1 MKLTETILHKAAL
14 YPVVA
19 FDVFD
24 TLIKRDVARPTDLF
38 ALLGADFAKARIQAE
53 AEARAAKSGEV
64 TLAEIYAR
72 PCLAGYDPAAEC
84 AAEIACAVP
93 NLPVLKAA
101 RALHAQ
107 GKRLYYI
114 SDMYLP
120 KVQLDAMLA
129 KCGYDFFDGGFVS
142 ADYGVQKRSGKLFRL
157 FLQKTQT
164 QAKEVLFIGDNWRAD
179 VAGSALAGIR
189 SWHLPTQEAPRESLP
204 AGAVAVYIYLLRHAD
219 RRTNQCYPSEVTMAK
234 SLHLARNTVAKYVR
248 LLEER
253 GLIVT
258 ERTQIQM
265 RNGIRKNGSLRYTI
279 VPMYE
284 VMEQR
289 YQRQVSEAERRRV
302 QRQLAAQTNE
312 PPCSPL
318 RAAV

>member
-1 MKLTETILHKAAL
+1 MRKTKP
-14 YPVVA
+14 PVGWEHVKNC
-19 FDVFD
+19 F
-24 TLIKRDVARPTDLF
+24 P
-38 ALLGADFAKARIQAE
+38 
-53 AEARAAKSGEV
+53 
-64 TLAEIYAR
+64 
-72 PCLAGYDPAAEC
+72 
-84 AAEIACAVP
+84 VP
-93 NLPVLKAA
+93 NILL
-101 RALHAQ
+101 
-107 GKRLYYI
+107 
-114 SDMYLP
+114 DM
-120 KVQLDAMLA
+120 D
-129 KCGYDFFDGGFVS
+129 
-142 ADYGVQKRSGKLFRL
+142 
-157 FLQKTQT
+157 
-164 QAKEVLFIGDNWRAD
+164 
-179 VAGSALAGIR
+179 
-189 SWHLPTQEAPRESLP
+189 LP
-204 AGAVAVYIYLLRHAD
+204 ASAVAVYLYLLRSAD
-219 RRTNQCYPSEVTMAK
+219 RKTDQCHPSEATIAK
-234 SLHLARNTVAKYVR
+234 RLHLSRNTVAKYVR